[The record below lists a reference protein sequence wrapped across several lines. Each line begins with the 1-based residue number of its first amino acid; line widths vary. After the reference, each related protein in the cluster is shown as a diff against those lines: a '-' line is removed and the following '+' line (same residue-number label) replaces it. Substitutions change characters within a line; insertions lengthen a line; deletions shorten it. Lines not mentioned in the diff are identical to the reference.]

1 MRSLAKSKARL
12 LFAGLVIA
20 TMLGVVFTSASPVRA
35 DNTISIASWNIR
47 NISDK
52 SRSDAE
58 LGIISLILFR
68 YDFIAIQE
76 VIDETVIGRVQ
87 KILKEDFRADYDF
100 AVSARVGGNK
110 KERYAFLWRKDKVES
125 VRAARIYPDPADQ
138 FEREPYCGTFKAG
151 KFDWTIC
158 TIHLLYGD
166 SEADRRPELAVLD
179 DVYRDERDSGSE
191 KDVLIC
197 GDFNFDPDDA
207 GWAELKAE
215 DGVSFAIGPPMKT
228 TIADK
233 SLYDN
238 CWWPEATREIVGGS
252 GSVFE
257 FDELMYPP
265 GTRREANR
273 LTSDHRPISIRVRTD
288 MSDDD

>member
-1 MRSLAKSKARL
+1 MRSVAKSKARF
-12 LFAGLVIA
+12 LFTGLVIA

-100 AVSARVGGNK
+100 VVSARVGGNK

-125 VRAARIYPDPADQ
+125 VRAARIYPDSADQ

-215 DGVSFAIGPPMKT
+215 DGVSFAIGPPHE
-228 TIADK
+228 D
-233 SLYDN
+233 YD
-238 CWWPEATREIVGGS
+238 
-252 GSVFE
+252 
-257 FDELMYPP
+257 
-265 GTRREANR
+265 RRQ
-273 LTSDHRPISIRVRTD
+273 VVV
-288 MSDDD
+288 